1 MVESNMSEVQSGKNP
16 ATNPDE
22 VRRFKRAMWTVL
34 TMGLS
39 VLAVIFFYGD
49 APRPL
54 IDRMN
59 PILACVVTFAF
70 VIFLHAMWRFRKKC
84 GDWPRRLNT
93 RSS

>member
-1 MVESNMSEVQSGKNP
+1 MSKLEQSEKKSAISP
-16 ATNPDE
+16 YE

-34 TMGLS
+34 FLGLS
-39 VLAVIFFYGD
+39 VLAAIFYYGD

-59 PILACVVTFAF
+59 PILGCVVAFAF
-70 VIFLHAMWRFRKKC
+70 GVFLHAMWRFRKHC
-84 GDWPRRLNT
+84 GTWPGRLTT

>member
-1 MVESNMSEVQSGKNP
+1 MSNSEQPEKKS
-16 ATNPDE
+16 AISPDE

-34 TMGLS
+34 FLGLS
-39 VLAVIFFYGD
+39 VLAVIFCYGD

-59 PILACVVTFAF
+59 PILACVVA
-70 VIFLHAMWRFRKKC
+70 VALGVFLHAMWRFRKRC
-84 GDWPRRLNT
+84 GTWPRRLTT

>member
-1 MVESNMSEVQSGKNP
+1 MSKLEQSGKKS
-16 ATNPDE
+16 AIIPDE

-34 TMGLS
+34 TLSLS
-39 VLAVIFFYGD
+39 VLAFIAFYGD

-59 PILACVVTFAF
+59 PILGCVVAFAF
-70 VIFLHAMWRFRKKC
+70 VVLLHAMWRFRKRC
-84 GDWPRRLNT
+84 GTWPGHLTT

>member
-1 MVESNMSEVQSGKNP
+1 MVESDMSVEQSSKKPVINP
-16 ATNPDE
+16 GE

-34 TMGLS
+34 ILGLS

-54 IDRMN
+54 INRMN
-59 PILACVVTFAF
+59 PFLACIVTFAF
-70 VIFLHAMWRFRKKC
+70 VIFLHAMWRFRRTC

>member
-1 MVESNMSEVQSGKNP
+1 MVEPDMSEEQSGKKPAMNP
-16 ATNPDE
+16 NE

-34 TMGLS
+34 TLSLS

-54 IDRMN
+54 IDRIN
-59 PILACVVTFAF
+59 PFLACVVTFAF
-70 VIFLHAMWRFRKKC
+70 VIFLHAMRRFRRNC
-84 GDWPRRLNT
+84 GDWPRRLTT

>member
-1 MVESNMSEVQSGKNP
+1 MVESDMSEEQSARK
-16 ATNPDE
+16 PDMIPNE
-22 VRRFKRAMWTVL
+22 VRRFKRAMWAVL
-34 TMGLS
+34 TLGLS

-59 PILACVVTFAF
+59 PFLACAVTLAF
-70 VIFLHAMWRFRKKC
+70 IIFLHAMWRFRRKC
-84 GDWPRRLNT
+84 GDWPRRLTT